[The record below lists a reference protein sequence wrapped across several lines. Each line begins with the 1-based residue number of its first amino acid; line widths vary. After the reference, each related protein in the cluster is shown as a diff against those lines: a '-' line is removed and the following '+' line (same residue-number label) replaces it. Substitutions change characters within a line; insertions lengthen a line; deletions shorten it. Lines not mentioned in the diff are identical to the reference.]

1 MGAGTEVAKLIQSTK
16 MSTKRVTIAGM
27 LGAFSVVLSMTPI
40 GYIPIPFLGIDAT
53 TMHIPVIIGALL
65 GGPAVGTMVGLIFGV
80 SSFLRAGTTF
90 FTDPLVAILPRLF
103 IGVMSYYAYKTFKHP
118 VAASIVG
125 TITNTVGVLSM
136 IYLRGYLP
144 LAVVAGIAGLNGIT
158 EVIVSSV
165 IVVIVMKGLKNYT
178 ID

>member
-1 MGAGTEVAKLIQSTK
+1 MIQSK
-16 MSTKRVTIAGM
+16 KLSTKKVTIAGM

-40 GYIPIPFLGIDAT
+40 GYIPIPLIGIETT
-53 TMHIPVIIGALL
+53 TMHIPVIIGAIL

-80 SSFLRAGTTF
+80 SSFLRPGSPF

-103 IGVMSYYAYKTFKHP
+103 IGVMSYYAYKAFKHP
-118 VAASIVG
+118 VAASVAG
-125 TITNTVGVLSM
+125 TLTNTVGVLSM

-144 LAVVAGIAGLNGIT
+144 FMAVVGVAALNGTT
-158 EVIVSSV
+158 EVIISSI
-165 IVVIVMKGLKNYT
+165 IVYIIMKGLKDYK